1 MTGKI
6 TKYFE
11 DKGYGFIANDL
22 GESYFFHISKV
33 QNQDD
38 IDRGRTVEFNAGE
51 NEKGLVATDVQ
62 IVG

>member
-11 DKGYGFIANDL
+11 DKGYGFISNDN

-33 QNQDD
+33 KNQDE
-38 IDRGRTVEFNAGE
+38 IERGRTVEFTFGE
-51 NEKGLVATDVQ
+51 NEKGLVATDVE